1 MQNLKQFLQQHFDSL
16 DHCAESLDVSR
27 RTVEN
32 YIYANP
38 TGILRHSAKIVQMKE
53 VTPLDLFDAVGES
66 IDQISKSKNNDL
78 ARIDVR

>member
-32 YIYANP
+32 YIYVNP

-53 VTPLDLFDAVGES
+53 VNPLQLFDSVGES
-66 IDQISKSKNNDL
+66 IKEINQKQNEKHVITS
-78 ARIDVR
+78 

>member
-32 YIYANP
+32 YIYSNP

-53 VTPLDLFDAVGES
+53 VNPLQLFDSVGES
-66 IDQISKSKNNDL
+66 IKEINQKQNEKH
-78 ARIDVR
+78 

>member
-1 MQNLKQFLQQHFDSL
+1 MQNLKQFLQQHFESL

-53 VTPLDLFDAVGES
+53 VNPLQLFDSVGES
-66 IDQISKSKNNDL
+66 IKEINQKQNEKH
-78 ARIDVR
+78 

>member
-53 VTPLDLFDAVGES
+53 VNPLQLFDSVGES
-66 IDQISKSKNNDL
+66 IKEINQKQNEKH
-78 ARIDVR
+78 